1 MNLRLLSPLLL
12 LALPA
17 CGPDAEPAGR
27 FGLAL
32 TMERAV
38 ADEVQALQVAVVTRG
53 SSLNCTEVQ
62 RTCLS
67 TQARRDSL
75 LVLKDSQGRESRA
88 LRFPVDLAALQSGGS
103 LQLAVDVPVGRD
115 YALVIEAITT
125 GTTPTF
131 LGSSCNYLREVNAGD
146 NPPLIAAPLT
156 LTGGGECN
164 PSIAP

>member
-1 MNLRLLSPLLL
+1 MSLRLLSPLLL
-12 LALPA
+12 LALTA

-38 ADEVQALQVAVVTRG
+38 AGDVQALQVAVLTRG
-53 SSLNCTEVQ
+53 SSRSCTELQ

-67 TQARRDSL
+67 TQVKRDDL
-75 LVLKDSQGRESRA
+75 VVLKDGQGREGRV
-88 LRFPVDLAALQSGGS
+88 LRFPVDLASLQSGGS
-103 LQLAVDVPVGRD
+103 LEMAVDVPVGRD

-125 GTTPTF
+125 GTPPGF

-146 NPPLIAAPLT
+146 NAPLIAAPLT
-156 LTGGGECN
+156 LTGGACN